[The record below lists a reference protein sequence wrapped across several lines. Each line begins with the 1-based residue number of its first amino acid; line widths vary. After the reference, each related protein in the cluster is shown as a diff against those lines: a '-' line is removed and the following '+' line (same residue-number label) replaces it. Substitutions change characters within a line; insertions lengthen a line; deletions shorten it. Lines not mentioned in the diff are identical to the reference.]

1 MDRSAL
7 DYEIPPDVL
16 RYEPRYWFGLSA
28 NDLLF
33 AAFPAMLVSY
43 LLHPV
48 AGILLGVLTALSLRR
63 LDSLGGRS
71 LPSYLWQRMRYLR
84 RPRPVEM
91 PLVLPPEQMAVR
103 IEDWQ
108 GQVVAVIQPEET

>member
-1 MDRSAL
+1 MSRDELR
-7 DYEIPPDVL
+7 YEIPPDVL
-16 RYEPRYWFGLSA
+16 HYEPRYWFGLTA

-43 LLHPV
+43 AVHPV
-48 AGILLGVLTALSLRR
+48 VGILLGVLTALSLRR
-63 LDSLGGRS
+63 LDGLGGRS
-71 LPSYLWQRMRYLR
+71 LPVYLWQRMRHLR

-91 PLVLPPEQMAVR
+91 PLVLPPERVVMR

-108 GQVVAVIQPEET
+108 GNVVAVIQPEDA